1 MKSRTHSS
9 RIMGEVTIIIPVKD
23 EEVGLEFL
31 LDDYRSSSLKDLHDV
46 TFIFVIDKRTSD
58 SSKKIASEFSENVI
72 DQEETTGKGSA
83 VRQAIDEW
91 RKNPTQMIVFLDA
104 DGSYSFDSVSKI
116 LESLQEG
123 ADLVS
128 GSRFLSGQGRPEGM
142 SRLHNF
148 GNRVLSAISSVRNRR
163 RISDLCTGLWGFNS
177 QSLMKMDVK
186 SRGFDL
192 EAELAG
198 IARRQGLDH
207 IEVQVDWSQR
217 KGGTSKLRSL
227 TDGFI
232 IFLRIIRT

>member
-31 LDDYRSSSLKDLHDV
+31 LDDYRSSSLKDIHDV

>member
-116 LESLQEG
+116 LESIEEG

>member
-31 LDDYRSSSLKDLHDV
+31 LDDYRSSSLKDIHDV

-58 SSKKIASEFSENVI
+58 SSKKIASEFSETII

-83 VRQAIDEW
+83 VRQAIDVW

-104 DGSYSFDSVSKI
+104 DGSYSFDSVIKI
-116 LESLQEG
+116 LDSLEEG

>member
-31 LDDYRSSSLKDLHDV
+31 LDDYRSSSLKDIHDV

-58 SSKKIASEFSENVI
+58 SSKKIASEFSENII

-83 VRQAIDEW
+83 VRQAIDVW

-104 DGSYSFDSVSKI
+104 DGSYSFDSVIKI
-116 LESLQEG
+116 LDSLEEG

>member
-31 LDDYRSSSLKDLHDV
+31 LDDYRSSSLKDIHDV

-58 SSKKIASEFSENVI
+58 SSKRIASEFSENVI

-116 LESLQEG
+116 LESLEEG